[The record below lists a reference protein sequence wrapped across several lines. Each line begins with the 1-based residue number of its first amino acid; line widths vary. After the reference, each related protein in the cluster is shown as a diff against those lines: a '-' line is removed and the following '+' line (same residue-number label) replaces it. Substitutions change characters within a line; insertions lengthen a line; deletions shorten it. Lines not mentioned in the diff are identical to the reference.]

1 MVSSE
6 NKNWFTPLFII
17 TILLIAF
24 GVLYYVFSDFYE
36 QRFPDGRQEFDY
48 AGRPVQSIP
57 TTDQILLSKNEKV
70 VVGRT
75 CLVFKGVD
83 KKMIIVDLYL
93 LDMDSEQ
100 AYEKRFLKK
109 DAKKEM
115 LLGGGRFRLI
125 SVNDRHLNLKELHKP
140 LTP

>member
-75 CLVFKGVD
+75 CLVFKGVE

-93 LDMDSEQ
+93 LDMDPEQ

-109 DAKKEM
+109 DAKKEL
-115 LLGGGRFRLI
+115 LLGGGRFRLL
-125 SVNDRHLNLKELHKP
+125 SVNDNHLVLGQFHKP
-140 LTP
+140 VTP